1 MAGKRGRPR
10 KKLIRA
16 RDKKGKFIGDNPE
29 TPENEAWK
37 KQKESKLQDLLVT
50 LKGNSKRKSFWDWLT
65 GK

>member
-29 TPENEAWK
+29 TPENEAWTTRVVK
-37 KQKESKLQDLLVT
+37 KIV
-50 LKGNSKRKSFWDWLT
+50 GKS
-65 GK
+65 